1 MLAWRTYL
9 DENAPLRCKM
19 SVSDAMAGRKIG
31 ALVLGC
37 ALVSASAAWAQ
48 GVVPGG
54 VVPVTATTV
63 QVQALPIEL
72 SNIGTAQAWQA
83 VVVRTRVNGTLE
95 RVFFR
100 EGQEVK
106 PGDKLAEIDPRPY
119 QAALDAALAK
129 KAQDQAVLANA
140 MRDLARY
147 ANLAKSDFASRQQLD
162 TQQALVAQTQAA
174 IKGDDAAI
182 YAARINLGY
191 TMITAPIPGR
201 MGLRL
206 VDPGNVVQTT
216 DANGIV
222 TIEQDHPIAVIF
234 ALPQHDLPQIHAA
247 MAQAGSRGGPE
258 VDVYA
263 SNNTTLLDKGRLLTT
278 DNAIDP
284 STGTIKLK
292 ARFANTHNTL
302 TPGQFVQARLI
313 VRTVPDA
320 LTVPSG
326 AVQRG
331 MKGLF
336 VFRVT
341 PQNTAQVVPVKVG
354 QDDSHVAEILSGLKA
369 GDRIVVNGQS
379 RLTNGTHVSVTMAKP
394 ADVKSGS

>member
-1 MLAWRTYL
+1 MVR
-9 DENAPLRCKM
+9 
-19 SVSDAMAGRKIG
+19 GKIA
-31 ALVLGC
+31 ALMMGC
-37 ALVSASAAWAQ
+37 ALACPAGAWAQ
-48 GVVPGG
+48 G

-63 QVQALPIEL
+63 KVQALPIEL

-119 QAALDAALAK
+119 QAALDAAMAK
-129 KAQDQAVLANA
+129 KVQDQAVLANA
-140 MRDLARY
+140 IRDLARY

-162 TQQALVAQTQAA
+162 TQQALVAQTRAA

-191 TMITAPIPGR
+191 TMIKAPIPGR

-222 TIEQDHPIAVIF
+222 TIAQDHPIAVIF

-247 MAQAGSRGGPE
+247 MALAAKRGSRPE

-263 SNNTTLLDKGRLLTT
+263 SDNTTLLAKGSLLTT

-292 ARFANTHNTL
+292 ARFANTHDTL

-313 VRTVPDA
+313 VQTVPDA

-331 MKGLF
+331 VDGLF
-336 VFRVT
+336 VFRIT
-341 PQNTAQVVPVKVG
+341 PQNTAQVVTVKVG
-354 QDDSHVAEILSGLKA
+354 QDNSHVAQILGGLKA

-379 RLTNGTHVSVTMAKP
+379 RLTNGTHVTVTMARP
-394 ADVKSGS
+394 AATKSGS